1 LHLSCPHSEG
11 FGGSAVVGRAAP
23 LNVTSKTRHARFS
36 SASPGYT
43 WSASWRGD
51 RRQGGMGVMDVSPDE
66 YPVPPRVVGR
76 GAVFVEHRLKTPQVS
91 ESAYVAPTAVLA
103 GDVTVGTHS
112 RVLFGAVIT
121 AEGGPVEIGNN
132 CVIMENAV
140 IRGVPNQETRLGDDV
155 LVGPHAHLT
164 GCVIEGRS
172 RIATGAVVF
181 NGARVETG
189 AEVEFNAVVYVNT
202 VVPSGT
208 GVPMGWFAGGQPA
221 ELVAPGD
228 WDRIRA
234 IMGPLDYPGTVF
246 GIGASD
252 TGSLM
257 SGIARRYARG
267 LALHHRDHI
276 VPDQRHLPASDDQQP

>member
-1 LHLSCPHSEG
+1 MG
-11 FGGSAVVGRAAP
+11 VRNVSAV
-23 LNVTSKTRHARFS
+23 
-36 SASPGYT
+36 
-43 WSASWRGD
+43 
-51 RRQGGMGVMDVSPDE
+51 E
-66 YPVPPRVVGR
+66 YPVPQPSVGR
-76 GAVFVEHRLKTPQVS
+76 GALFVEHRLKAPQVS

-103 GDVTVGTHS
+103 GDVTVGPHS

-121 AEGGPVEIGNN
+121 AEGGPVEIGQN

-140 IRGVPNQETRLGDDV
+140 VRGVPGQETRLGDAV

-164 GCVIEGRS
+164 GCVIEGGS

-181 NGARVETG
+181 NGARIETG

-202 VVPSGT
+202 VVPAGMA
-208 GVPMGWFAGGQPA
+208 VPMGWFAGGHPA

-228 WDRIRA
+228 WERIRA

-246 GIGASD
+246 GVGASWPMPD
-252 TGSLM
+252 
-257 SGIARRYARG
+257 IARRYARG

-276 VPDQRHLPASDDQQP
+276 LPDERHLPAGEGAQ